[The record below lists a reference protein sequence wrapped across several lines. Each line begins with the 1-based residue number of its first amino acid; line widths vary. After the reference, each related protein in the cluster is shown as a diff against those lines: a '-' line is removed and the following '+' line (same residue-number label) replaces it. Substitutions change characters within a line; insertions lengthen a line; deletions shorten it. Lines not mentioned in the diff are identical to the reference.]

1 MLRSKFTAAI
11 GGAFVLAMT
20 TVQPAAA
27 QTNPDYTTDSAAKPE
42 ATQEESP
49 NRRLGRHERPRRQ
62 PRPTAPVA
70 PTPEEL
76 VASAQLIATAAAINC
91 QVTEAVELGLTTE
104 QEAVYEAAC
113 ATGPGYILISSTPPQ
128 GVDCVLLAGQGQIA
142 RAADP
147 AADVGQ
153 QCTLPANQ
161 NVIAV
166 VQAYANEAGVDC
178 TVDRGSAIGKTSEE
192 HLMYEVGCANQGG
205 YWLEQTPAGW
215 KTTACWELVGR
226 QYTCRYTTEQQ
237 ANSAWKSVLAGTD
250 AAACDVTHSRRV
262 GTDAAQLA
270 IYEVK
275 CAVGDGF
282 FVRVGDDRHAQRVHP
297 CAEATHIGGGCTI
310 GVPAAVTPAE

>member
-1 MLRSKFTAAI
+1 MSKSPFIAVI
-11 GGAFVLAMT
+11 GGVFALSLAT
-20 TVQPAAA
+20 FHPAAA
-27 QTNPDYTTDSAAKPE
+27 QSARDQATDPTFQPE
-42 ATQEESP
+42 ATPEDNSRQ
-49 NRRLGRHERPRRQ
+49 RRSRHERPRAPQ
-62 PRPTAPVA
+62 RPAAPVG

-76 VASAQLIATAAAINC
+76 IASAQVIATSAGVAC
-91 QVTEAVELGLTTE
+91 QVTEATELGLTVA
-104 QEAVYEAAC
+104 QEAAYEAAC
-113 ATGPGYILISSTPPQ
+113 ATGPGYILIASTPPQ
-128 GVDCVLLAGQGQIA
+128 AVDCVLLNGQANIV

-147 AADVGQ
+147 EGDVGQ
-153 QCTLPANQ
+153 QCALPANQ
-161 NVIAV
+161 NIVAVI
-166 VQAYANEAGVDC
+166 QAYANEAGIDC
-178 TVDRGSAIGKTSEE
+178 AVDRGSAIGKTSED
-192 HLMYEVGCANQGG
+192 HLMYEVGCANQDG

-226 QYTCRYTTEQQ
+226 QHTCRYTTEQQ
-237 ANSAWKSVLAGTD
+237 ANGAWKSVLAGTD
-250 AAACDVTHSRRV
+250 AAACDVTQSRRV